1 MSVEDVEAGM
11 QVMDDDPAAEIELS
25 GPDSNSR
32 LFNEGWAIA
41 TVFATIN
48 AGAKHVEPEL
58 VEDINELFLSVN
70 SPSKFTPSKHCEVS
84 RATL

>member
-1 MSVEDVEAGM
+1 MGVEAVEAGM

-25 GPDSNSR
+25 GPDANSR

-70 SPSKFTPSKHCEVS
+70 SPSKFPHP
-84 RATL
+84 